1 MLENFK
7 KAIFRALCL
16 GCALIGGGGLMA
28 EPNHEKLLNLGML
41 SYDKQ
46 DFSKARKYFEK
57 ACDLKDGRG
66 CDDLGRLYYYGR
78 GVEKNSKKAAHFYSK
93 ACELK
98 EGDGCGALGAL
109 YYNGDGVKQDS
120 KKAVALF
127 EKACKLG
134 YKEVCEMVTYKGLC
148 ELGHKEACEIFS
160 LEVLCRLSDLKAC
173 AMSYDKKKA
182 LGF

>member
-1 MLENFK
+1 
-7 KAIFRALCL
+7 
-16 GCALIGGGGLMA
+16 MA
-28 EPNHEKLLNLGML
+28 KSNPEELFNLGML

-57 ACDLKDGRG
+57 ACDLNNGGG
-66 CDDLGRLYYYGR
+66 CSNLGVLYQNGE
-78 GVEKNSKKAAHFYSK
+78 GVEKNLIKAAYLYSR

-98 EGDGCGALGAL
+98 GSDGCGALGVL

-134 YKEVCEMVTYKGLC
+134 YKKACEMLK
-148 ELGHKEACEIFS
+148 EL
-160 LEVLCRLSDLKAC
+160 R
-173 AMSYDKKKA
+173 
-182 LGF
+182 